1 MHLVPNC
8 TDFGNAPI
16 PMVCSEAQRNWA
28 LSAEHFTELIKQGWS
43 LDLTLWPN
51 SGSHHWA
58 SQTNGATLPVA
69 PNFPHSLTAIWSAI
83 TVKLTE
89 PHCLLTTSF

>member
-28 LSAEHFTELIKQGWS
+28 LSAEHFTELIKQG
-43 LDLTLWPN
+43 
-51 SGSHHWA
+51 
-58 SQTNGATLPVA
+58 
-69 PNFPHSLTAIWSAI
+69 
-83 TVKLTE
+83 
-89 PHCLLTTSF
+89 